1 MSEVLIVGF
10 AVVAGAG
17 LWLLGVCVY
26 LPDVPTAIMD
36 WNQRRRARRLGPA
49 VTSAPIEDI
58 AADLRRLLH
67 EHDRLVRSPAE
78 WHRAH
83 HLRACELALDL
94 MAEEAATALGLP
106 PRYVSGSGWT
116 TTDLGFRLHQLATA
130 GLVLP
135 QTAGLGGDR
144 I

>member
-1 MSEVLIVGF
+1 MSEVLIVGL
-10 AVVAGAG
+10 AVIVGAG
-17 LWLLGVCVY
+17 LWFLGVCLYV
-26 LPDVPTAIMD
+26 PDVPTAIMD
-36 WNQRRRARRLGPA
+36 WQQRRRAARLGPV
-49 VTSAPIEDI
+49 VTGPPIEEI
-58 AADLRRLLH
+58 ADDLRRLLR
-67 EHDRLVRSPAE
+67 EHDRLVRTPSE

-83 HLRACELALDL
+83 HLRACELALDV
-94 MAEEAATALGLP
+94 AVEEAATALGLP

-135 QTAGLGGDR
+135 ETAGLGGDR